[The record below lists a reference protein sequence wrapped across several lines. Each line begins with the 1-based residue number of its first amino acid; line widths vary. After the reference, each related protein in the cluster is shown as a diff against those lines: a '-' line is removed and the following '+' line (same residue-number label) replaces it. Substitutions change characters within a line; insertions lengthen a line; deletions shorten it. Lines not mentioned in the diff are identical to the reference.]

1 MDRTKALTKIATEIM
16 NMEHA
21 YGRRNDIV
29 ITFRK
34 VDESYLEEFS
44 DWSRQYHGIRTGE
57 ECFFVWEPVENGHGL
72 LYVVQV
78 TGDSL
83 LTAAGELMKLVAD
96 KF

>member
-1 MDRTKALTKIATEIM
+1 MERITALIKIATDIM
-16 NMEHA
+16 SMEHA

-34 VDESYLEEFS
+34 VDDEYLEEFS
-44 DWSRQYHGIRTGE
+44 EWSRQYHGIRTGE
-57 ECFFVWEPVENGHGL
+57 ELFFIWEPIENGRSL
-72 LYVVQV
+72 LYTVNV

-83 LTAAGELMKLVAD
+83 LTAAEELMDLVSK

>member
-21 YGRRNDIV
+21 YGRRNDII

-83 LTAAGELMKLVAD
+83 LTAAGELMKLVAN

>member
-1 MDRTKALTKIATEIM
+1 MERITALTKIAVEIM

-34 VDESYLEEFS
+34 VDDEYLEEFS

-57 ECFFVWEPVENGHGL
+57 ELFFIWEPTENGHSL
-72 LYVVQV
+72 LYVVNV
-78 TGDSL
+78 TGDGI
-83 LTAAGELMKLVAD
+83 LTAAGELMDLVSK

>member
-1 MDRTKALTKIATEIM
+1 MDRTKALTKIAIEIM

-34 VDESYLEEFS
+34 VDDEYLEEFS

-57 ECFFVWEPVENGHGL
+57 ECFFVWEPIENGHSL
-72 LYVVQV
+72 LYTVNV

-83 LTAAGELMKLVAD
+83 LTAAEELMDLVSK

>member
-16 NMEHA
+16 NMEHT

-34 VDESYLEEFS
+34 VDKSYLEEFS

-83 LTAAGELMKLVAD
+83 LTAAGELMDLVSK